1 MTTINLLNDTIE
13 IKRNGGILD
22 DSLKKGT
29 FNYFSFPDGQPHI
42 SFPEPIDRKE
52 GVRIVCRIR
61 NEEELFKLRLVADV
75 ANRCSHVEEI
85 EILYLMA
92 ARTDRILSFEE
103 PFTLKMVAEDI
114 NKIGARV
121 LIHEPHSDESL
132 RLINRGIAK
141 RALVNEILY
150 GNKYIEDNTTIVY
163 PDKGAYLRYS
173 WMYKAFNSLVCRKT
187 RNPKDG
193 SLSGFSIINPELY
206 KEGPMIVLD
215 DLCDGGGTFLG
226 IEEKLRVLNPPSIT
240 LAVTH
245 AVQKKG
251 IERVAEV
258 YDKVIITNSYEDW
271 EDLPRNVEMIDL
283 IHK

>member
-1 MTTINLLNDTIE
+1 MTTINLLNNTIE
-13 IKRNGGILD
+13 INGNGGILD

-42 SFPEPIDRKE
+42 SFHEPIDRKE
-52 GVRIVCRIR
+52 GVKIVCRIR

-132 RLINRGIAK
+132 RLIYRGVAK
-141 RALVNEILY
+141 RALAKEMLY
-150 GNKYIEDNTTIVY
+150 KNIEDNTTIIY

-173 WMYKAFNSLVCRKT
+173 WMHNGFNSLV
-187 RNPKDG
+187 
-193 SLSGFSIINPELY
+193 
-206 KEGPMIVLD
+206 
-215 DLCDGGGTFLG
+215 
-226 IEEKLRVLNPPSIT
+226 
-240 LAVTH
+240 
-245 AVQKKG
+245 
-251 IERVAEV
+251 
-258 YDKVIITNSYEDW
+258 
-271 EDLPRNVEMIDL
+271 
-283 IHK
+283 